1 MSISD
6 FAGLGLDPRLG
17 DVLVKQGIFKPFPI
31 QAETL
36 PLALVGRDILAQAR
50 TGSGKT
56 LAFALPSLN
65 YLLNHPFPGVADERD
80 PEILVLA
87 PTRELCQQVESV
99 FQELGG
105 QLGIKTMAVYGGTG
119 YDSQIASITRGI
131 DVIVATPGRL
141 IDLMQRGELSLAHV
155 KIMVLDEADEMLDL
169 GFADAVER
177 ILSATNAQR
186 QTLLF
191 SATFSANIVSISRKY
206 MKNPTRITVEADL
219 TQGSGTAK
227 ITQVVWRAHQMDKLE
242 ILKMAFCSDLGER
255 AIVFTNTKR
264 NAQRV
269 SDELVELGIKAVA
282 IHGDMAQQARERS
295 FANFSDGKAQVL
307 VATDVAARGLD
318 VEDVTLVVNLECPDD
333 ERSYTHRIGRTGRA
347 GKVGTALTLIDWKDV
362 LKWKNITD
370 LLAGE
375 LPKDPPETYSTS
387 DVVKEMFPKIR
398 ELPPA
403 KAALKPQAKA
413 DSKSK
418 PKSKLGSKP
427 KSKPVESK
435 KVVREKAVIQ
445 EAGTTGRT
453 RVRTRK
459 VVSTES

>member
-1 MSISD
+1 MSISS

-17 DVLVKQGIFKPFPI
+17 DILDRQGILKPFPI

-36 PLALVGRDILAQAR
+36 PLALNSRDILAQAR

-56 LAFALPSLN
+56 LAFALPALN
-65 YLLNHPFPGVADERD
+65 YLLNHPFPGVADEKD

-99 FQELGG
+99 FQELGAP
-105 QLGIKTMAVYGGTG
+105 LGIKTMAVYGGTG

-141 IDLMQRGELSLAHV
+141 IDLMQRGELSLAQV

-169 GFADAVER
+169 GFADAVEK
-177 ILSATNAQR
+177 ILAATNPDR

-191 SATFSANIVSISRKY
+191 SATFSANIVGISRKY
-206 MKNPTRITVEADL
+206 MKNPTRVTVEAAL
-219 TQGSGTAK
+219 TEGSGTAK
-227 ITQVVWRAHQMDKLE
+227 ITQVVWRAHQMDKIE
-242 ILKMAFCSDLGER
+242 ILKMVFSSDLGDR

-269 SDELVELGIKAVA
+269 SDDLVALGINSVA
-282 IHGDMAQQARERS
+282 IHGDMQQQARERS
-295 FANFSDGKAQVL
+295 FAKFSEGKAQVL

-318 VEDVTLVVNLECPDD
+318 VDDVTLVVNLECPDD

-347 GKVGTALTLIDWKDV
+347 GKVGTALTLIDWKDL
-362 LKWKNITD
+362 LKWKNISETLGGD
-370 LLAGE
+370 

-387 DVVKEMFPKIR
+387 AVVIEMFPKVR
-398 ELPPA
+398 DLAPVKVVEPVKA
-403 KAALKPQAKA
+403 KPTSKPSTKTQSKPQ
-413 DSKSK
+413 SST
-418 PKSKLGSKP
+418 
-427 KSKPVESK
+427 PVHK

-445 EAGTTGRT
+445 EEGQTSRK

-459 VVSTES
+459 SSDVSK

>member
-1 MSISD
+1 MSINN

-17 DVLVKQGIFKPFPI
+17 DILVKQGIIKPFPI

-36 PLALVGRDILAQAR
+36 PLALNGRDILAQAR

-56 LAFALPSLN
+56 LAFALPALN
-65 YLLNHPFPGVADERD
+65 YLLNHPFPGVADEKD

-141 IDLMQRGELSLAHV
+141 IDLMQRGELSLAQV

-169 GFADAVER
+169 GFADAVEK
-177 ILSATNAQR
+177 ILAATNTDR

-191 SATFSANIVSISRKY
+191 SATFSANIVGISRKY
-206 MKNPTRITVEADL
+206 MKNPTRVTVEAEL
-219 TQGSGTAK
+219 TEGSGTAK
-227 ITQVVWRAHQMDKLE
+227 ITQIIWRAHQMDKIE
-242 ILKMAFCSDLGER
+242 ILKMLFSSDLGDR

-269 SDELVELGIKAVA
+269 SDDLVAIGINSVT
-282 IHGDMAQQARERS
+282 IHGDMQQQARERS
-295 FANFSDGKAQVL
+295 FARFSEGKAQVL

-318 VEDVTLVVNLECPDD
+318 VDDVTLVVNLECPDD

-347 GKVGTALTLIDWKDV
+347 GKVGTALTLIDWKDL
-362 LKWKNITD
+362 LKWKNISDTLGGD
-370 LLAGE
+370 
-375 LPKDPPETYSTS
+375 LPKDPPEIYSTS
-387 DVVKEMFPKIR
+387 AVVIEMFPKVR
-398 ELPPA
+398 ELAP
-403 KAALKPQAKA
+403 LKIEVKPKEKPV
-413 DSKSK
+413 SKSNS
-418 PKSKLGSKP
+418 KST
-427 KSKPVESK
+427 SKPVVRK
-435 KVVREKAVIQ
+435 KVVREKALIQ
-445 EAGTTGRT
+445 EEGATSRK
-453 RVRTRK
+453 RVRTRNGEIK
-459 VVSTES
+459 SH

>member
-1 MSISD
+1 MSINN

-17 DVLVKQGIFKPFPI
+17 EILVKQGIIKPFPI

-36 PLALVGRDILAQAR
+36 PLALNGRDILAQAR

-56 LAFALPSLN
+56 LAFALPALN
-65 YLLNHPFPGVADERD
+65 YLLNHPFPGVADEKD

-141 IDLMQRGELSLAHV
+141 IDLMQRGELSLAQV

-169 GFADAVER
+169 GFADAVEK
-177 ILSATNAQR
+177 ILAATNTDR

-191 SATFSANIVSISRKY
+191 SATFSANIVGISRKY
-206 MKNPTRITVEADL
+206 MKNPTRVTVEAEL
-219 TQGSGTAK
+219 TEGSGTAK
-227 ITQVVWRAHQMDKLE
+227 ITQIIWRAHQMDKIE
-242 ILKMAFCSDLGER
+242 ILKMLFSSDLGDR

-269 SDELVELGIKAVA
+269 SDDLVAIGINSVT
-282 IHGDMAQQARERS
+282 IHGDMQQQARERS
-295 FANFSDGKAQVL
+295 FARFSEGKAQVL

-318 VEDVTLVVNLECPDD
+318 VDDVTLVVNLECPDD

-347 GKVGTALTLIDWKDV
+347 GKVGTALTLIDWKDL
-362 LKWKNITD
+362 LKWKNISDTLGGD
-370 LLAGE
+370 
-375 LPKDPPETYSTS
+375 LPKDPPEIYSTS
-387 DVVKEMFPKIR
+387 AVVIEMFPKVR
-398 ELPPA
+398 ELAP
-403 KAALKPQAKA
+403 LKIEVKPKEKPV
-413 DSKSK
+413 SKSNS
-418 PKSKLGSKP
+418 KST
-427 KSKPVESK
+427 SKPVVRK
-435 KVVREKAVIQ
+435 KVVREKALIQ
-445 EAGTTGRT
+445 EEGATSRK
-453 RVRTRK
+453 RVRTRNGEIK
-459 VVSTES
+459 SH

>member
-1 MSISD
+1 MSINN

-17 DVLVKQGIFKPFPI
+17 EILVKQGIIKPFPI

-36 PLALVGRDILAQAR
+36 PLALNGRDILAQAR

-56 LAFALPSLN
+56 LAFALPALN
-65 YLLNHPFPGVADERD
+65 YLLNHPFPGVADEKD

-141 IDLMQRGELSLAHV
+141 IDLMQRGELSLAQV

-169 GFADAVER
+169 GFADAVEK
-177 ILSATNAQR
+177 ILAATNTDR

-191 SATFSANIVSISRKY
+191 SATFSANIVGISRKY
-206 MKNPTRITVEADL
+206 MKNPTRVTVEAEL
-219 TQGSGTAK
+219 TEGSGTAK
-227 ITQVVWRAHQMDKLE
+227 ITQIIWRAHQMDKIE
-242 ILKMAFCSDLGER
+242 ILKMLFSSDLGDR

-269 SDELVELGIKAVA
+269 SDDLVAIGINSVT
-282 IHGDMAQQARERS
+282 IHGDMQQQARERS
-295 FANFSDGKAQVL
+295 FARFSEGKAQVL

-318 VEDVTLVVNLECPDD
+318 VDAVTLVVNLECPDD

-347 GKVGTALTLIDWKDV
+347 GKVGTALTLIDWKDL
-362 LKWKNITD
+362 LKWKNISDTLGGD
-370 LLAGE
+370 
-375 LPKDPPETYSTS
+375 LPKDPPEIYSTS
-387 DVVKEMFPKIR
+387 AVVIEMFPKVR
-398 ELPPA
+398 ELAP
-403 KAALKPQAKA
+403 LKIEVKPKEKPVSKLN
-413 DSKSK
+413 SKST
-418 PKSKLGSKP
+418 
-427 KSKPVESK
+427 SKPVVRK
-435 KVVREKAVIQ
+435 KVVREKALIQ
-445 EAGTTGRT
+445 EEGATSRK
-453 RVRTRK
+453 RVRTRNGEIK
-459 VVSTES
+459 SH

>member
-1 MSISD
+1 MSINN

-17 DVLVKQGIFKPFPI
+17 EILVKQGIIKPFPI

-36 PLALVGRDILAQAR
+36 PLALNGRDILAQAR

-56 LAFALPSLN
+56 LAFALPALN
-65 YLLNHPFPGVADERD
+65 YLLNHPFPGVADEKD

-141 IDLMQRGELSLAHV
+141 IDLMQRGELSLAQV

-169 GFADAVER
+169 GFADAVEK
-177 ILSATNAQR
+177 ILAATNTDR

-191 SATFSANIVSISRKY
+191 SATFSANIVGISRKY
-206 MKNPTRITVEADL
+206 MKNPTRVTVEAEL
-219 TQGSGTAK
+219 TEGSGTAK
-227 ITQVVWRAHQMDKLE
+227 ITQIIWRAHQMDKIE
-242 ILKMAFCSDLGER
+242 ILKMLFSSDLGDR

-269 SDELVELGIKAVA
+269 SDDLVALGINSVT
-282 IHGDMAQQARERS
+282 IHGDMQQQARERS
-295 FANFSDGKAQVL
+295 FARFSEGKAQVL

-318 VEDVTLVVNLECPDD
+318 VDAVTLVVNLECPDD

-347 GKVGTALTLIDWKDV
+347 GKVGTALTLIDWKDL
-362 LKWKNITD
+362 LKWKNISDTLGGD
-370 LLAGE
+370 
-375 LPKDPPETYSTS
+375 LPKDPPEIYSTS
-387 DVVKEMFPKIR
+387 EVVIEMFPKVR
-398 ELPPA
+398 ELAP
-403 KAALKPQAKA
+403 LKIEVKPKEKPV
-413 DSKSK
+413 SKSNS
-418 PKSKLGSKP
+418 KSS
-427 KSKPVESK
+427 SKPVVRK
-435 KVVREKAVIQ
+435 KVLREKALIQ
-445 EAGTTGRT
+445 EEGATSRK
-453 RVRTRK
+453 RVRTRNGEIK
-459 VVSTES
+459 SH

>member
-1 MSISD
+1 MSINN

-17 DVLVKQGIFKPFPI
+17 EILVKQGIIKPFPI

-36 PLALVGRDILAQAR
+36 PLALNGRDILAQAR

-56 LAFALPSLN
+56 LAFALPALN
-65 YLLNHPFPGVADERD
+65 YLLNHPFPGVADEKD

-141 IDLMQRGELSLAHV
+141 IDLMQRGELSLAQV

-169 GFADAVER
+169 GFADEVEK
-177 ILSATNAQR
+177 ILAATNTDR

-191 SATFSANIVSISRKY
+191 SATFSANIVGISRKY
-206 MKNPTRITVEADL
+206 MKNPTRVTVEAEL
-219 TQGSGTAK
+219 TEGSGTAK
-227 ITQVVWRAHQMDKLE
+227 ITQIIWRAHQMDKIE
-242 ILKMAFCSDLGER
+242 ILKMLFSSDLGDR

-269 SDELVELGIKAVA
+269 SDDLVALGINSVT
-282 IHGDMAQQARERS
+282 IHGDMQQQARERS
-295 FANFSDGKAQVL
+295 FARFSEGKAQVL

-318 VEDVTLVVNLECPDD
+318 VDAVTLVVNLECPDD

-347 GKVGTALTLIDWKDV
+347 GKVGTALTLIDWKDL
-362 LKWKNITD
+362 LKWKNISDTLGGD
-370 LLAGE
+370 
-375 LPKDPPETYSTS
+375 LPKDPPEIYSTS
-387 DVVKEMFPKIR
+387 EVVIEMFPKVR
-398 ELPPA
+398 ELAP
-403 KAALKPQAKA
+403 LKIEVKPKEKPV
-413 DSKSK
+413 SKSNS
-418 PKSKLGSKP
+418 KSS
-427 KSKPVESK
+427 SKPVVRK
-435 KVVREKAVIQ
+435 KVLREKALIQ
-445 EAGTTGRT
+445 EEGATSRK
-453 RVRTRK
+453 RVRTRNGEIK
-459 VVSTES
+459 SH

>member
-1 MSISD
+1 MSIKD

-17 DVLVKQGIFKPFPI
+17 DILVKQGIIKPFPI

-36 PLALVGRDILAQAR
+36 PLALNGRDILAQAR

-56 LAFALPSLN
+56 LAFALPALN
-65 YLLNHPFPGVADERD
+65 YLLNHPFPGVADEKD

-177 ILSATNAQR
+177 ILGATNAQR

-191 SATFSANIVSISRKY
+191 SATFSANIVGISRKY

-227 ITQVVWRAHQMDKLE
+227 ITQVIWRAHQMDKIE

-269 SDELVELGIKAVA
+269 SDDLVELGVRAVA

-362 LKWKNITD
+362 LKWKNISD
-370 LLAGE
+370 LLGGD
-375 LPKDPPETYSTS
+375 LPKDPPETNSTS
-387 DVVKEMFPKIR
+387 DVVREMFPKVR
-398 ELPPA
+398 ELPA
-403 KAALKPQAKA
+403 VKVVVKTQVRS
-413 DSKSK
+413 DSK
-418 PKSKLGSKP
+418 PKLKSKSN
-427 KSKPVESK
+427 SKPVERK

-445 EAGTTGRT
+445 EAGTTSRT

-459 VVSTES
+459 IN

>member
-1 MSISD
+1 MSINN

-17 DVLVKQGIFKPFPI
+17 EILVKQGIIKPFPI

-36 PLALVGRDILAQAR
+36 PLALNGRDILAQAR

-56 LAFALPSLN
+56 LAFALPALN
-65 YLLNHPFPGVADERD
+65 YLLNHPFPGVADEKD

-141 IDLMQRGELSLAHV
+141 IDLMQRGELSLAQV

-169 GFADAVER
+169 GFADAVEK
-177 ILSATNAQR
+177 ILAATNTDR

-191 SATFSANIVSISRKY
+191 SATFSANIVGISRKY
-206 MKNPTRITVEADL
+206 MKNPTRVTVEAEL
-219 TQGSGTAK
+219 TEGSGTAK
-227 ITQVVWRAHQMDKLE
+227 ITQIIWRAHQMDKIE
-242 ILKMAFCSDLGER
+242 ILKMLFSSDLGDR

-269 SDELVELGIKAVA
+269 SDDLVAIGINSVT
-282 IHGDMAQQARERS
+282 IHGDMQQQARERS
-295 FANFSDGKAQVL
+295 FARFSEGKAQVL

-318 VEDVTLVVNLECPDD
+318 VDAVTLVVNLECPDD

-347 GKVGTALTLIDWKDV
+347 GKVGTALTLIDWKDL
-362 LKWKNITD
+362 LKWKNISDTLGGD
-370 LLAGE
+370 
-375 LPKDPPETYSTS
+375 LPKDPPEIYSTS
-387 DVVKEMFPKIR
+387 EVVIEMFPKVR
-398 ELPPA
+398 ELAP
-403 KAALKPQAKA
+403 LKIEVKPKEKPV
-413 DSKSK
+413 SKSNS
-418 PKSKLGSKP
+418 KSS
-427 KSKPVESK
+427 SKPVVRK
-435 KVVREKAVIQ
+435 KVLREKALIQ
-445 EAGTTGRT
+445 EEGATSRK
-453 RVRTRK
+453 RVRTRNGEIK
-459 VVSTES
+459 SH

>member
-17 DVLVKQGIFKPFPI
+17 DVLVKQGIIKPFPI

-65 YLLNHPFPGVADERD
+65 YLLNHPFPGVAAERD

-191 SATFSANIVSISRKY
+191 SATFSANIVGISRKY

-227 ITQVVWRAHQMDKLE
+227 ITQVVWRAHQMDKIE
-242 ILKMAFCSDLGER
+242 ILKMVFCSDLGER

-269 SDELVELGIKAVA
+269 SDDLVELGIKAVA
-282 IHGDMAQQARERS
+282 IHGDMPQQARERS

-318 VEDVTLVVNLECPDD
+318 VDDVTLVVNLECPDD

-362 LKWKNITD
+362 MKWKNIADVLQGD
-370 LLAGE
+370 L
-375 LPKDPPETYSTS
+375 PQDPPETYSTS
-387 DVVKEMFPKIR
+387 DVVIEMFPKVR
-398 ELPPA
+398 ELAPA
-403 KAALKPQAKA
+403 KVVVKSAAKPDYKLK
-413 DSKSK
+413 SKSK
-418 PKSKLGSKP
+418 TKPISKP
-427 KSKPVESK
+427 AERK
-435 KVVREKAVIQ
+435 KVVRDKAVLQ
-445 EAGTTGRT
+445 EPGTTTRT

-459 VVSTES
+459 IND

>member
-1 MSISD
+1 MSISS

-17 DVLVKQGIFKPFPI
+17 DILDRQGILKPFPI

-36 PLALVGRDILAQAR
+36 PLALNSRDILAQAR

-56 LAFALPSLN
+56 LAFALPALN
-65 YLLNHPFPGVADERD
+65 YLLNHPFPGVADEKD

-99 FQELGG
+99 FQELGAP
-105 QLGIKTMAVYGGTG
+105 LGIKTMAVYGGTG

-141 IDLMQRGELSLAHV
+141 IDLMQRGELSLAQV

-169 GFADAVER
+169 GFADAVEK
-177 ILSATNAQR
+177 ILAATNPDR

-191 SATFSANIVSISRKY
+191 SATFSANIVGISRKY
-206 MKNPTRITVEADL
+206 MKNPTRVTVEAAL
-219 TQGSGTAK
+219 TEGSGTAK
-227 ITQVVWRAHQMDKLE
+227 ITQVVWRAHQMDKIE
-242 ILKMAFCSDLGER
+242 ILKMVFSSDLGDR

-269 SDELVELGIKAVA
+269 SDDLVALGINSVA
-282 IHGDMAQQARERS
+282 IHGDMQQQARERS
-295 FANFSDGKAQVL
+295 FAKFSEGKAQVL

-318 VEDVTLVVNLECPDD
+318 VDDVTLVVNLECPDD

-347 GKVGTALTLIDWKDV
+347 GKVGTALTLIDWKDL
-362 LKWKNITD
+362 LKWKNISETLGGD
-370 LLAGE
+370 

-387 DVVKEMFPKIR
+387 AVVIEMFPKVR
-398 ELPPA
+398 DLAPVKVVEPVKA
-403 KAALKPQAKA
+403 KPT
-413 DSKSK
+413 SK
-418 PKSKLGSKP
+418 PITKTQSKTQS
-427 KSKPVESK
+427 STPVRK

-445 EAGTTGRT
+445 EEGRT
-453 RVRTRK
+453 SRKRVRTRK
-459 VVSTES
+459 SSDVSK

>member
-1 MSISD
+1 MSINN

-17 DVLVKQGIFKPFPI
+17 EILVKQGIIKPFPI

-36 PLALVGRDILAQAR
+36 PLALNGRDILAQAR

-56 LAFALPSLN
+56 LAFALPALN
-65 YLLNHPFPGVADERD
+65 YLLNHPFPGVADEKD

-141 IDLMQRGELSLAHV
+141 IDLMQRGELSLAQV

-169 GFADAVER
+169 GFADEVEK
-177 ILSATNAQR
+177 ILAATNTDR

-191 SATFSANIVSISRKY
+191 SATFSANIVGISRKY
-206 MKNPTRITVEADL
+206 MKNPTRVTVEAEL
-219 TQGSGTAK
+219 TEGSGTAK
-227 ITQVVWRAHQMDKLE
+227 ITQIIWRAHQMDKIE
-242 ILKMAFCSDLGER
+242 ILKMLFSSDLGDR

-269 SDELVELGIKAVA
+269 SDDLVAIGINSVT
-282 IHGDMAQQARERS
+282 IHGDMQQQARERS
-295 FANFSDGKAQVL
+295 FARFSEGKAQVL

-318 VEDVTLVVNLECPDD
+318 VDDVTLVVNLECPDD

-347 GKVGTALTLIDWKDV
+347 GKVGTALTLIDWKDL
-362 LKWKNITD
+362 LKWKNISDTLGGD
-370 LLAGE
+370 
-375 LPKDPPETYSTS
+375 LPKDPPEIYSTS
-387 DVVKEMFPKIR
+387 AVVIEMFPKVR
-398 ELPPA
+398 ELAP
-403 KAALKPQAKA
+403 LKIEVKPKEKPVSKLN
-413 DSKSK
+413 SKST
-418 PKSKLGSKP
+418 
-427 KSKPVESK
+427 SKPVVRK
-435 KVVREKAVIQ
+435 KVVREKALIQ
-445 EAGTTGRT
+445 EEGATSRK
-453 RVRTRK
+453 RVRTRNGEIK
-459 VVSTES
+459 SH

>member
-1 MSISD
+1 MSINN

-17 DVLVKQGIFKPFPI
+17 DILVKQGIIKPFPI

-36 PLALVGRDILAQAR
+36 PLALNGRDILAQAR

-56 LAFALPSLN
+56 LAFALPALN
-65 YLLNHPFPGVADERD
+65 YLLNHPFPGVADEKD

-141 IDLMQRGELSLAHV
+141 IDLMQRGELSLAQV

-169 GFADAVER
+169 GFADAVEK
-177 ILSATNAQR
+177 ILAATNTDR

-191 SATFSANIVSISRKY
+191 SATFSANIVGISRKY
-206 MKNPTRITVEADL
+206 MKNPTRVTVEAEL
-219 TQGSGTAK
+219 TEGSGTAK
-227 ITQVVWRAHQMDKLE
+227 ITQIIWRAHQMDKIE
-242 ILKMAFCSDLGER
+242 ILKMLFSSDLGDR

-269 SDELVELGIKAVA
+269 SDDLVAIGINSVT
-282 IHGDMAQQARERS
+282 IHGDMQQQARERS
-295 FANFSDGKAQVL
+295 FARFSEGKAQVL

-318 VEDVTLVVNLECPDD
+318 VDDVTLVVNLECPDD

-347 GKVGTALTLIDWKDV
+347 GKVGTALTLIDWKDL
-362 LKWKNITD
+362 LKWKNISDTLGGD
-370 LLAGE
+370 
-375 LPKDPPETYSTS
+375 LPKDPPEIYSTS
-387 DVVKEMFPKIR
+387 AVVIEMFPKVR
-398 ELPPA
+398 ELAP
-403 KAALKPQAKA
+403 LKIEVKPKEKPVSKLN
-413 DSKSK
+413 SKST
-418 PKSKLGSKP
+418 
-427 KSKPVESK
+427 SKPVVRK
-435 KVVREKAVIQ
+435 KVVREKALIQ
-445 EAGTTGRT
+445 EEGATSRK
-453 RVRTRK
+453 RVRTRNGEIK
-459 VVSTES
+459 SH

>member
-1 MSISD
+1 MSINN

-17 DVLVKQGIFKPFPI
+17 EILVKQGIIKPFPI

-36 PLALVGRDILAQAR
+36 PLALNGRDILAQAR

-56 LAFALPSLN
+56 LAFALPALN
-65 YLLNHPFPGVADERD
+65 YLLNHPFPGVADEKD

-141 IDLMQRGELSLAHV
+141 IDLMQRGELSLAQV

-169 GFADAVER
+169 GFADAVEK
-177 ILSATNAQR
+177 ILAATNTDR

-191 SATFSANIVSISRKY
+191 SATFSANIVGISRKY
-206 MKNPTRITVEADL
+206 MKNPTRVTVEAEL
-219 TQGSGTAK
+219 TEGSGTAK
-227 ITQVVWRAHQMDKLE
+227 ITQIIWRAHQMDKIE
-242 ILKMAFCSDLGER
+242 ILKMLFSSDLGDR

-269 SDELVELGIKAVA
+269 SDDLVAIGINSVT
-282 IHGDMAQQARERS
+282 IHGDMQQQARERS
-295 FANFSDGKAQVL
+295 FARFSEGKAQVL

-318 VEDVTLVVNLECPDD
+318 VDAVTLVVNLECPDD

-347 GKVGTALTLIDWKDV
+347 GKVGTALTLIDWKDL
-362 LKWKNITD
+362 LKWKNISDTLGGD
-370 LLAGE
+370 
-375 LPKDPPETYSTS
+375 LPKDPPEIYSTS
-387 DVVKEMFPKIR
+387 AVVIEMFPKVR
-398 ELPPA
+398 ELAP
-403 KAALKPQAKA
+403 LKIEVKPKEKPV
-413 DSKSK
+413 SKSNS
-418 PKSKLGSKP
+418 KSS
-427 KSKPVESK
+427 SKPVVRK
-435 KVVREKAVIQ
+435 KVLREKALIQ
-445 EAGTTGRT
+445 EEGATSRK
-453 RVRTRK
+453 RVRTRNGEIK
-459 VVSTES
+459 SH

>member
-1 MSISD
+1 MSINN

-17 DVLVKQGIFKPFPI
+17 EILVKQGIIKPFPI

-36 PLALVGRDILAQAR
+36 PLALNGRDILAQAR

-56 LAFALPSLN
+56 LAFALPALN
-65 YLLNHPFPGVADERD
+65 YLLNHPFPGVADEKD

-141 IDLMQRGELSLAHV
+141 IDLMQRGELSLAQV

-169 GFADAVER
+169 GFADEVEK
-177 ILSATNAQR
+177 ILAATNTDR

-191 SATFSANIVSISRKY
+191 SATFSANIVGISRKY
-206 MKNPTRITVEADL
+206 MKNPTRVTVEAEL
-219 TQGSGTAK
+219 TEGSGTAK
-227 ITQVVWRAHQMDKLE
+227 ITQIIWRAHQMDKIE
-242 ILKMAFCSDLGER
+242 ILKMLFSSDLGDR

-269 SDELVELGIKAVA
+269 SDDLVAIGINSVT
-282 IHGDMAQQARERS
+282 IHGDMQQQARERS
-295 FANFSDGKAQVL
+295 FARFSEGKAQVL

-318 VEDVTLVVNLECPDD
+318 VDDVTLVVNLECPDD

-347 GKVGTALTLIDWKDV
+347 GKVGTALTLIDWKDL
-362 LKWKNITD
+362 LKWKNISDTLGGD
-370 LLAGE
+370 
-375 LPKDPPETYSTS
+375 LPKDPPEIYSTS
-387 DVVKEMFPKIR
+387 AVVIEMFPKVR
-398 ELPPA
+398 ELAP
-403 KAALKPQAKA
+403 LKIEVKPKEKPV
-413 DSKSK
+413 SKSNS
-418 PKSKLGSKP
+418 KST
-427 KSKPVESK
+427 SKPVVRK
-435 KVVREKAVIQ
+435 KVVREKALIQ
-445 EAGTTGRT
+445 EEGATSRK
-453 RVRTRK
+453 RVRTRNGEIK
-459 VVSTES
+459 SH

>member
-1 MSISD
+1 MSINN

-17 DVLVKQGIFKPFPI
+17 EILVKQGIIKPFPI

-36 PLALVGRDILAQAR
+36 PLALNGRDILAQAR

-56 LAFALPSLN
+56 LAFALPALN
-65 YLLNHPFPGVADERD
+65 YLLNHPFPGVADEKD

-141 IDLMQRGELSLAHV
+141 IDLMQRGELSLAQV

-169 GFADAVER
+169 GFADAVEK
-177 ILSATNAQR
+177 ILAATNTDR

-191 SATFSANIVSISRKY
+191 SATFSANIVGISRKY
-206 MKNPTRITVEADL
+206 MKNPTRVTVEAEL
-219 TQGSGTAK
+219 TEGSGTAK
-227 ITQVVWRAHQMDKLE
+227 ITQIIWRAHQMDKIE
-242 ILKMAFCSDLGER
+242 ILKMLFSSDLGDR

-269 SDELVELGIKAVA
+269 SDDLVAIGINSVT
-282 IHGDMAQQARERS
+282 IHGDMQQQARERS
-295 FANFSDGKAQVL
+295 FARFSEGKAQVL

-318 VEDVTLVVNLECPDD
+318 VDDVTLVVNLECPDD

-347 GKVGTALTLIDWKDV
+347 GKVGTALTLIDWKDL
-362 LKWKNITD
+362 LKWKNISDTLGGD
-370 LLAGE
+370 
-375 LPKDPPETYSTS
+375 LPKDPPEIYSTS
-387 DVVKEMFPKIR
+387 EVVIEMFPKVR
-398 ELPPA
+398 ELAP
-403 KAALKPQAKA
+403 LKIEVKPKEKPV
-413 DSKSK
+413 SKSNS
-418 PKSKLGSKP
+418 KSS
-427 KSKPVESK
+427 SKPVVRK
-435 KVVREKAVIQ
+435 KVLREKALIQ
-445 EAGTTGRT
+445 EEGATSRK
-453 RVRTRK
+453 RVRTRNGEIK
-459 VVSTES
+459 SH

>member
-1 MSISD
+1 MNLD
-6 FAGLGLDPRLG
+6 GFAGLGLDPRLG
-17 DVLVKQGIFKPFPI
+17 DVLIKQGILQPFPI

-36 PLALVGRDILAQAR
+36 PLALAGRDILAQAR

-191 SATFSANIVSISRKY
+191 SATFSANIVGISRKY
-206 MKNPTRITVEADL
+206 MKNPTRITVEADHKE
-219 TQGSGTAK
+219 GSGTAK
-227 ITQVVWRAHQMDKLE
+227 ITQVVWRAHQMDKIE
-242 ILKMAFCSDLGER
+242 ILKLALCSDLGER
-255 AIVFTNTKR
+255 AIIFTNTKR
-264 NAQRV
+264 NAQKV

-295 FANFSDGKAQVL
+295 FAKFSEGKAQVL

-318 VEDVTLVVNLECPDD
+318 VDDVTLVVNLECPDD
-333 ERSYTHRIGRTGRA
+333 DRSYTHRIGRTGRA

-362 LKWKNITD
+362 VKWKNISD
-370 LLAGE
+370 LLSEE

-387 DVVKEMFPKIR
+387 EVVIDMFPKVR
-398 ELPPA
+398 ELPPV
-403 KAALKPQAKA
+403 KIVEKPKPVR
-413 DSKSK
+413 DSKPIAK
-418 PKSKLGSKP
+418 T
-427 KSKPVESK
+427 KSKPVERK
-435 KVVREKAVIQ
+435 KAVREKAVIQ
-445 EAGTTGRT
+445 EPGTTSRT

-459 VVSTES
+459 PN

>member
-1 MSISD
+1 MSINN

-17 DVLVKQGIFKPFPI
+17 EILVKQGIIKPFPI

-36 PLALVGRDILAQAR
+36 PLALNGRDILAQAR

-56 LAFALPSLN
+56 LAFALPALN
-65 YLLNHPFPGVADERD
+65 YLLNHPFPGVADEKD

-141 IDLMQRGELSLAHV
+141 IDLMQRGELSLAQV

-169 GFADAVER
+169 GFADAVEK
-177 ILSATNAQR
+177 ILAATNTDR

-191 SATFSANIVSISRKY
+191 SATFSANIVGISRKY
-206 MKNPTRITVEADL
+206 MKNPTRVTVEAEL
-219 TQGSGTAK
+219 TEGSGTAK
-227 ITQVVWRAHQMDKLE
+227 ITQIIWRAHQMDKIE
-242 ILKMAFCSDLGER
+242 ILKMLFSSDLGDR

-269 SDELVELGIKAVA
+269 SDDLVAIGINSVT
-282 IHGDMAQQARERS
+282 IHGDMQQQARERS
-295 FANFSDGKAQVL
+295 FARFSEGKAQVL

-318 VEDVTLVVNLECPDD
+318 VDDVTLVVNLECPDD

-347 GKVGTALTLIDWKDV
+347 GKVGTALTLIDWKDL
-362 LKWKNITD
+362 LKWKNISDTLGGD
-370 LLAGE
+370 
-375 LPKDPPETYSTS
+375 LPKDPPEIYSTS
-387 DVVKEMFPKIR
+387 AVVIEMFPKVR
-398 ELPPA
+398 ELAP
-403 KAALKPQAKA
+403 LKIEVKPKEKPVSKLN
-413 DSKSK
+413 SKST
-418 PKSKLGSKP
+418 
-427 KSKPVESK
+427 SKPVVRK
-435 KVVREKAVIQ
+435 KVVREKALIQ
-445 EAGTTGRT
+445 EEGATSRK
-453 RVRTRK
+453 RVRTRNGEIK
-459 VVSTES
+459 SH

>member
-1 MSISD
+1 MSINN

-17 DVLVKQGIFKPFPI
+17 DILVKQGIIKPFPI

-36 PLALVGRDILAQAR
+36 PLALNGRDILAQAR

-56 LAFALPSLN
+56 LAFALPALN
-65 YLLNHPFPGVADERD
+65 YLLNHPFPGVADEKD

-141 IDLMQRGELSLAHV
+141 IDLMQRGELSLAQV

-169 GFADAVER
+169 GFADAVEK
-177 ILSATNAQR
+177 ILAATNTDR

-191 SATFSANIVSISRKY
+191 SATFSANIVGISRKY
-206 MKNPTRITVEADL
+206 MKNPTRVTVEAEL
-219 TQGSGTAK
+219 TEGSGTAK
-227 ITQVVWRAHQMDKLE
+227 ITQIIWRAHQMDKIE
-242 ILKMAFCSDLGER
+242 ILKMLFSSDLGDR

-269 SDELVELGIKAVA
+269 SDDLVAIGINSVT
-282 IHGDMAQQARERS
+282 IHGDMQQQARERS
-295 FANFSDGKAQVL
+295 FARFSEGKAQVL

-318 VEDVTLVVNLECPDD
+318 VDAVTLVVNLECPDD

-347 GKVGTALTLIDWKDV
+347 GKVGTALTLIDWKDL
-362 LKWKNITD
+362 LKWKNISDTLGGD
-370 LLAGE
+370 
-375 LPKDPPETYSTS
+375 LPKDPPEIYSTS
-387 DVVKEMFPKIR
+387 EVVIEMFPKVR
-398 ELPPA
+398 ELAP
-403 KAALKPQAKA
+403 LKIEVKPKEKPV
-413 DSKSK
+413 SKSNS
-418 PKSKLGSKP
+418 KSS
-427 KSKPVESK
+427 SKPVVRK
-435 KVVREKAVIQ
+435 KVLREKALIQ
-445 EAGTTGRT
+445 EEGATSRK
-453 RVRTRK
+453 RVRTRNGEIK
-459 VVSTES
+459 SH

>member
-1 MSISD
+1 MSINN

-17 DVLVKQGIFKPFPI
+17 EILVKQGIIKPFPI

-36 PLALVGRDILAQAR
+36 PLALNGRDILAQAR

-56 LAFALPSLN
+56 LAFALPALN
-65 YLLNHPFPGVADERD
+65 YLLNHPFPGVADEKD

-141 IDLMQRGELSLAHV
+141 IDLMQRGELSLAQV

-169 GFADAVER
+169 GFADAVEK
-177 ILSATNAQR
+177 ILAATNTDR

-191 SATFSANIVSISRKY
+191 SATFSANIVGISRKY
-206 MKNPTRITVEADL
+206 MKNPTRVTVEAEL
-219 TQGSGTAK
+219 TEGSGTAK
-227 ITQVVWRAHQMDKLE
+227 ITQIIWRAHQMDKIE
-242 ILKMAFCSDLGER
+242 ILKMLFSSDLGDR

-269 SDELVELGIKAVA
+269 SDDLVAIGINSVT
-282 IHGDMAQQARERS
+282 IHGDMQQQARERS
-295 FANFSDGKAQVL
+295 FARFSEGKAQVL

-318 VEDVTLVVNLECPDD
+318 VDDVTLVVNLECPDD

-347 GKVGTALTLIDWKDV
+347 GKVGTALTLIDWKDL
-362 LKWKNITD
+362 LKWKNISDTLGGD
-370 LLAGE
+370 
-375 LPKDPPETYSTS
+375 LPKDPPEIYSTS
-387 DVVKEMFPKIR
+387 AVVIEMFPKVR
-398 ELPPA
+398 ELAP
-403 KAALKPQAKA
+403 LKIEVKPKEKPV
-413 DSKSK
+413 SKSNS
-418 PKSKLGSKP
+418 KSS
-427 KSKPVESK
+427 SKPVVRK
-435 KVVREKAVIQ
+435 KVLREKALIQ
-445 EAGTTGRT
+445 EEGATSRK
-453 RVRTRK
+453 RVRTRNGEIK
-459 VVSTES
+459 SH